1 MAMRPWTPDYVKIL
15 NDAHIE
21 QLRGG
26 PRPQPRRRPP
36 RPN

>member
-1 MAMRPWTPDYVKIL
+1 MAMRPWTPDYVRIL
-15 NDAHIE
+15 NDAHVE

-26 PRPQPRRRPP
+26 PRRPRRRLP